1 MSTYPQSLGTKEIID
16 RIFKEPGIRYELT
29 EFVSLG
35 KPIHEIL
42 SIYPKVTTTGKDV
55 GKTKYFL
62 KSLIPFS
69 SGNEEVQVYVEGGK
83 SAPEEIVRQIWTYK
97 LIHQYGYQAD
107 EIELETS
114 VQFGTE
120 VGTKAA
126 DIVVYTDHTKATP
139 KIIVECKKPKRKDG
153 IEQLKSYMN
162 AKGAPVA
169 IWSNGADSII
179 LYRPYP
185 NDYDDTLFDLP
196 KRGQLPAD
204 VLAARK
210 TLLQLKQD
218 FNFKKIIQ
226 DLEELVLA
234 DSGKDE
240 FNEIFKLI
248 FAKIWDEKEAQ
259 ENRKDKTVE
268 FGKVTTR
275 RIVNGAEKLMVDA
288 DLTFDRIN
296 SLFHRACEEWPGIFR
311 QGEDIELA
319 KRHLQVCVG
328 PIEGVR
334 LFGSNLR
341 IMDDAFEYLLPTEA
355 KKKKGQFFTPRHVV
369 EMCVRMLNPTAKE
382 YVMDPA
388 CGSGGFL
395 LHAMDWCY
403 PARDNDQRELR
414 KHRYA
419 SKYLWGVDFEQRA
432 AKTSRALMLIAGDG
446 HTNIFGPDVSS
457 LDPRTWYETGSG
469 QELMQGLRRARLT
482 AVTIPEHEPLT
493 DEEKAWHYFD
503 ELRFDVILANP
514 PFAGEMKDR
523 KMLGHYELARPA
535 LKRAGDDKQP
545 KEERD
550 VLFIERILK
559 MLKPGGRAAIVLP
572 QGKFNNS
579 SLAFIRE
586 WILRKARLLAVVGLH
601 PNTFKPHTGT
611 KTSVLFVQRYTQA
624 ELERIARVHDEVAG
638 DCPDYAAVIRAVLA
652 AHAEAPDVLE
662 DAIPDAVAELIAET
676 FAELELEQ
684 DASEDL
690 PSENGD
696 NDNRA
701 DDNADGTE
709 PVPSDEDR
717 VAQAEDRL
725 EQLKAERLR
734 VKQRLVDLESDLDAL
749 EEQQQ
754 AEMDALKLQHQ
765 EEIERVEAAW
775 TGGKTALTAELRP
788 LKADHRNAIKDMRGE
803 YSVRIKVSKAE
814 QKERRKALNAA
825 LKRLDQAVAQ
835 AERELKLLTNR
846 GRLELVLADEELTG
860 TLKERWIAAEVAK
873 RLDYPIFMAVSGQ
886 AGKNNSGEY
895 EFRVDADGSL
905 IEFPDG
911 HPQAG
916 QLVIHQDLVNYNLT
930 RDNLAEAVSI
940 PHEQICIAKAFVRFA
955 QGQGFNFWDDRLTAS
970 NGEIPMSPAYPA
982 EFVQVAASRRFDP
995 EHFFPAFAA
1004 LQKGLPADVSLE
1016 PLGRHL
1022 TFCQRGKQPAYG
1034 DTGLPVINSKHVQPN
1049 RVLLGNN
1056 RRAAPNPDQRIQIRY
1071 GDVLLNGT
1079 GRGTLGRAAPYLFQ
1093 EPAVPD
1099 NHVTI
1104 LRSDDLDPVYLALY
1118 LNSAAGQLQ
1127 VEMHQRGSSGQLEL
1141 YPFDIRKFLV
1151 WPAPPEFQQELR
1163 ALHDQAAAAE
1173 RQAKILLEQAKTRVE
1188 QLIEKAVR
1196 G

>member
-1 MSTYPQSLGTKEIID
+1 MTTDPQSLGTKEIID

-29 EFVSLG
+29 EFGSLG
-35 KPIHEIL
+35 KPIHEIIA
-42 SIYPKVTTTGKDV
+42 IYPRVATSGKDA
-55 GKTKYFL
+55 GKTKYYL
-62 KSLIPFS
+62 KSFIPFS

-83 SAPEEIVRQIWTYK
+83 SAPEEIVRQLWVYK

-120 VGTKAA
+120 ISTKAA
-126 DIVVYTDHTKATP
+126 DIVVYTDLTKTTP

-185 NDYDDTLFDLP
+185 AQFDDTLFDLP
-196 KRGQLPAD
+196 RRGQEPKD
-204 VLAARK
+204 VLEARK

-268 FGKVTTR
+268 FRK
-275 RIVNGAEKLMVDA
+275 AVDPEI
-288 DLTFDRIN
+288 TFDRIN
-296 SLFHRACEEWPGIFR
+296 GLFHRACEEWPGIFR

-334 LFGSNLR
+334 LLGSNLR

-369 EMCVRMLNPTAKE
+369 EMCVRMLYPTAKE
-382 YVMDPA
+382 YVLDPA

-419 SKYLWGVDFEQRA
+419 SNYLWGIDFEQRA

-469 QELMQGLRRARLT
+469 QALMQGLRQARLT
-482 AVTIPEHEPLT
+482 AVRIPEHEPLT
-493 DEEKAWHYFD
+493 DEDKAWHYFD

-523 KMLGHYELARPA
+523 KMLAHYELARPA

-586 WILRKARLLAVVGLH
+586 WILKKARLLAVVGLH

-611 KTSVLFVQRYTQA
+611 KTSVLFVQRYTQDD
-624 ELERIARVHDEVAG
+624 LDRIARVHDEVAG
-638 DCPDYAAVIRAVLA
+638 ACPDYAAEIEAVLV
-652 AHAEAPDVLE
+652 AHQEASDVPE
-662 DAIPDAVAELIAET
+662 DAIPEAVADLIAET
-676 FAELELEQ
+676 FAEPEPEQ
-684 DASEDL
+684 DASEDVAC
-690 PSENGD
+690 ENGD
-696 NDNRA
+696 DEYEA
-701 DDNADGTE
+701 DENGDSTE
-709 PVPSDEDR
+709 RVSSDEDR

-725 EQLKAERLR
+725 EQLKAERFR
-734 VKQRLVDLESDLDAL
+734 TKQRLVDLESDLEAL
-749 EEQQQ
+749 EQQQ
-754 AEMDALKLQHQ
+754 QSDLEALAVQHQ
-765 EEIERVEAAW
+765 EEIARREAAW
-775 TGGKTALTAELRP
+775 TGGKTTLTAELRP
-788 LKADHRNAIKDMRGE
+788 LKAEHRSAVKEMKGE
-803 YSVRIKVSKAE
+803 YSVRIKTGKAE
-814 QKERRKALNAA
+814 QKGRRKALNAD
-825 LKRLDQAVAQ
+825 LKRLDKAVAQ
-835 AERELKLLTNR
+835 AERDLKLLTNR
-846 GRLELVLADEELTG
+846 GRLELVLADDELIG

-873 RLDYPIFMAVSGQ
+873 RLDYPIFMAVSERG
-886 AGKNNSGEY
+886 GKDNSGDYEY
-895 EFRVDADGSL
+895 VVDEEGSL
-905 IEFPDG
+905 VEFPDS

-916 QLVIHQDLVNYNLT
+916 QLVVDQDLVNYGLT
-930 RDNLAEAVSI
+930 REELTDAKAVPDEQLGVAE
-940 PHEQICIAKAFVRFA
+940 AFVRFA
-955 QGQGFNFWDDRLTAS
+955 QERKLVFWV
-970 NGEIPMSPAYPA
+970 GE
-982 EFVQVAASRRFDP
+982 
-995 EHFFPAFAA
+995 
-1004 LQKGLPADVSLE
+1004 
-1016 PLGRHL
+1016 
-1022 TFCQRGKQPAYG
+1022 
-1034 DTGLPVINSKHVQPN
+1034 
-1049 RVLLGNN
+1049 
-1056 RRAAPNPDQRIQIRY
+1056 
-1071 GDVLLNGT
+1071 
-1079 GRGTLGRAAPYLFQ
+1079 
-1093 EPAVPD
+1093 
-1099 NHVTI
+1099 
-1104 LRSDDLDPVYLALY
+1104 
-1118 LNSAAGQLQ
+1118 
-1127 VEMHQRGSSGQLEL
+1127 
-1141 YPFDIRKFLV
+1141 
-1151 WPAPPEFQQELR
+1151 
-1163 ALHDQAAAAE
+1163 
-1173 RQAKILLEQAKTRVE
+1173 
-1188 QLIEKAVR
+1188 
-1196 G
+1196 